1 MKSTLLSFRDNP
13 ARICAKLMRENEFSP
28 ERTLVISPTQRF
40 KSTLAA
46 SLMDAWESDS
56 ARAPEILTSE
66 ELVQVVTASLGIETA
81 NQAQEYSML
90 YHACSVTKDI
100 HEIFPERFLENF
112 LFFKSV
118 AERTLQAF
126 DELNTEEID
135 LRQFRLGAMPY
146 AHFSRHFEIFRNLYE
161 QYCAVQKDEGI
172 YGRSFLLRQLRAEDM
187 EKYFERYAVVLLLLP
202 VSLTAFEKRL
212 YSQVRERL
220 WVLLQ
225 DTNDYDFDAIL
236 AFRNGRPPGL
246 DRYPAI
252 HFFEPPSRI
261 HQLMLVL
268 SIIREECEHDTPL
281 HKIAVLNL
289 DPLSC
294 RMLYDSLL
302 GAGFP
307 VNYSEGLPVK
317 TSPLYGLLRLA
328 CHFFE
333 SHFDTRYFLEIVAH
347 PLFLE
352 AFGLK
357 ERDLYTKVK
366 QRVCRERI
374 FRLPGMGS
382 ALIKEESKVNE
393 GCGLLHGMYR
403 ADSFAAVQSGLS
415 SFFSKITE
423 KKSYD
428 FYAVRELLF
437 NTAAEL
443 TDLSIGVKDRPFEIF
458 LQLVKTRAYPVTG
471 VYSRGIQILGLLE
484 TRGIP
489 FKTVIAPTFNE
500 GHFPHRGSE
509 NVLFNLQ
516 VKKEL
521 GLPTLLD
528 REMLQ
533 FYYLKRLIDSSDRT
547 VLLSLK
553 DKRGEVDVR
562 CRYSYYFSHEPYV
575 QMCSGDGSS
584 GTPSQEQEKPSVEH
598 GLYRKPSSERSFCV
612 QSSSGYVNQDLPYT
626 LPLKTSESIHPLH
639 RDITQ
644 PWAQFP
650 VSGFSRL
657 DLDRIKR
664 CETQFYISRVL
675 GIEEEQSLSREVEL
689 RVVGMKAHDILR
701 ELYSVPLEDEQSAQ
715 AMLSAVFEKHLRD
728 GTFYTAEEQLT
739 KRLLKKNLSRVVRRD
754 FERFKSGYRLCGEFM
769 ERELRAQLESEG
781 VMYSLT
787 GRIDRIDETPSG
799 SYEIIDYKT
808 GRLPSRKGHFSEG
821 RFSEIQLG
829 FYGLLFLKNFPERR
843 IEALSY
849 YDLTSK
855 RDIERVV
862 EHERVYGYLEEFSV
876 HLKDLLDA
884 LRKKDRLDL
893 TDDMGNCTYCPY
905 FNICRVFEE

>member
-1 MKSTLLSFRDNP
+1 MNTTMLSFRDNP
-13 ARICAKLMRENEFSP
+13 ARICAKLIRESEFLP
-28 ERTLVISPTQRF
+28 GRTLVISPTQRF
-40 KSTLAA
+40 KSALAA
-46 SLMDAWESDS
+46 SLMDVWGSDS
-56 ARAPEILTSE
+56 VRAPEILSSE
-66 ELVQVVTASLGIETA
+66 ELLQEVAACLGIETA
-81 NQAQEYSML
+81 NQAQAYSML
-90 YHACSVTKDI
+90 YHACTATKDV

-135 LRQFRLGAMPY
+135 LHQFRLGEMPY
-146 AHFSRHFEIFRNLYE
+146 AHFQRHFEIFRKLYE
-161 QYCAVQKDEGI
+161 KYCAVQKDAGV
-172 YGRSFLLRQLRAEDM
+172 YGQSYLLRQLRAEDI
-187 EKYFERYAVVLLLLP
+187 EKYFERYTAVLLLLP

-212 YSQVRERL
+212 YSHVREKL

-225 DTNDYDFDAIL
+225 DTNDYDFAPIL
-236 AFRNGRPPGL
+236 AFRNGRAHGP
-246 DRYPAI
+246 DRYPAVR
-252 HFFEPPSRI
+252 FFEPPSRI
-261 HQLMLVL
+261 HQLMLTL
-268 SIIREECEHDTPL
+268 SIIHEECEKGTPL
-281 HKIAVLNL
+281 HEIAILNM

-307 VNYSEGLPVK
+307 VNYSEGLPVR

-328 CHFFE
+328 CRFFE
-333 SHFDTRYFLEIVAH
+333 SHFDTRYFLELLAH

-352 AFGLK
+352 AFKLK
-357 ERDLYTKVK
+357 GSDLYPKVK

-374 FRLPGMGS
+374 FRLPGIGS
-382 ALIKEESKVNE
+382 SLLGEEPKVYE
-393 GCGLLHGMYR
+393 GCGLLHGMYS
-403 ADSFAAVQSGLS
+403 ADSFKALGSGLS
-415 SFFSKITE
+415 SLVFRITE

-428 FYAVRELLF
+428 FYAVRDLLL

-443 TDLSIGVKDRPFEIF
+443 EDLSIGVKDRPFEIF
-458 LQLVKTRAYPVTG
+458 LQLVKTRSYPLTG

-489 FKTVIAPTFNE
+489 FKTVIAPSFNE
-500 GHFPHRGSE
+500 GHFPYRGSE

-547 VLLSLK
+547 VLLSLQ
-553 DKRGEVDVR
+553 DKRGEVDVK
-562 CRYSYYFSHEPYV
+562 CRYCYYFSSEPYV
-575 QMCSGDGSS
+575 EGSGKSGSS
-584 GTPSQEQEKPSVEH
+584 GPLSQEQEQPSHEH
-598 GLYRKPSSERSFCV
+598 TLCRQPSSV
-612 QSSSGYVNQDLPYT
+612 QGSSAQAPSGYLNQDIPYT
-626 LPLKTSESIHPLH
+626 LPLKASYGLPVLQ
-639 RDITQ
+639 RDVTQ
-644 PWAQFP
+644 PSARFP
-650 VSGFSRL
+650 GSGFSRL

-664 CETQFYISRVL
+664 CETQFFISKVL
-675 GIEEEQSLSREVEL
+675 GIREEQSLSREVEL

-701 ELYSVPLEDEQSAQ
+701 ELYSLSLKDEQSA
-715 AMLSAVFEKHLRD
+715 LDRLDVVFEKHLRD

-739 KRLLKKNLSRVVRRD
+739 KRLLKASLSKVVRGD
-754 FERFKSGYRLCGEFM
+754 FERFRAGYRLCDEFM
-769 ERELRAQLESEG
+769 ERELKAQLEGEE

-787 GRIDRIDETPSG
+787 GRIDRIDVTPSG
-799 SYEIIDYKT
+799 TYEIIDYKT
-808 GRLPSRKGHFSEG
+808 GRLPSRKDHFSET

-829 FYGLLFLKNFPERR
+829 FYGLLFIKNFPESR

-849 YDLTSK
+849 YDLTGK

-862 EHERVYGYLEEFSV
+862 EHDRVNGYLAEFSV
-876 HLKDLLDA
+876 HLRDLLNA
-884 LRKKDRLDL
+884 FRKKQQLDL